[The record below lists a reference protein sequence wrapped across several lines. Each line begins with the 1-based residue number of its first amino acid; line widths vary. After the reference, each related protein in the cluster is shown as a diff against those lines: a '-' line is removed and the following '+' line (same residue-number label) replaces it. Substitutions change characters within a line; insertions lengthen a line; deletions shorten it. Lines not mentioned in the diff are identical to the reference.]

1 MLTIIFYISLIFF
14 ADFLNNCQ
22 AEIIDCRKQDRDDY
36 YRIVFDLNKKPSYF
50 VYQFGEKIYVRIQ
63 NEMEAK
69 INCLNLKQKLY
80 ENSIEYEINGTRY
93 KYTPT
98 IANPSNYSEKVAFII
113 PREISTAQNVTLVL
127 TIRNV
132 SYRITLNE

>member
-69 INCLNLKQKLY
+69 INCLNLKQKL
-80 ENSIEYEINGTRY
+80 
-93 KYTPT
+93 
-98 IANPSNYSEKVAFII
+98 
-113 PREISTAQNVTLVL
+113 
-127 TIRNV
+127 
-132 SYRITLNE
+132 